1 MYGGKHIHSAEGI
14 MGIKD
19 ELLFDF
25 SIRMPRLLIGGKTGI
40 LDNVKKIV
48 LISENNI
55 VVDHGKRYS
64 SVNGSG
70 LCVKLIEEERIIIT
84 GEIYSVEFYGD
95 RGDIHEE

>member
-1 MYGGKHIHSAEGI
+1 MS
-14 MGIKD
+14 IKD

-25 SIRMPRLLIGGKTGI
+25 SVKMPRLLISGKTGI

-48 LISENNI
+48 LISENSI

-64 SVNGSG
+64 AVNGAG
-70 LCVKLIEEERIIIT
+70 LCVKLIEEERMIVT
-84 GEIYSVEFYGD
+84 GEIYSVEFFGN

>member
-1 MYGGKHIHSAEGI
+1 MYGGKLIHSAEGI
-14 MGIKD
+14 MSIKD

-55 VVDHGKRYS
+55 YISPGNRIADKAPLHKLLQRHVRNVQSSLLLMSHTLYS
-64 SVNGSG
+64 
-70 LCVKLIEEERIIIT
+70 
-84 GEIYSVEFYGD
+84 
-95 RGDIHEE
+95 

>member
-1 MYGGKHIHSAEGI
+1 MS
-14 MGIKD
+14 IKD

-25 SIRMPRLLIGGKTGI
+25 SIKMPRLLISGKTGI
-40 LDNVKKIV
+40 LDNVKKIL
-48 LISENNI
+48 LISEDNI

-64 SVNGSG
+64 SVNGIG

-84 GEIYSVEFYGD
+84 GEIYSVEFYGN

>member
-1 MYGGKHIHSAEGI
+1 

-25 SIRMPRLLIGGKTGI
+25 SIKMPRLLISGKTGI

-48 LISENNI
+48 LVSENNI

-64 SVNGSG
+64 SVNGTD
-70 LCVKLIEEERIIIT
+70 LCVKSIEEERIIIT
-84 GEIYSVEFYGD
+84 GEIYSVEFYGN

>member
-1 MYGGKHIHSAEGI
+1 MS
-14 MGIKD
+14 IKD

-40 LDNVKKIV
+40 LDNVKIV

-84 GEIYSVEFYGD
+84 RRNLFSGNSTVIG
-95 RGDIHEE
+95 